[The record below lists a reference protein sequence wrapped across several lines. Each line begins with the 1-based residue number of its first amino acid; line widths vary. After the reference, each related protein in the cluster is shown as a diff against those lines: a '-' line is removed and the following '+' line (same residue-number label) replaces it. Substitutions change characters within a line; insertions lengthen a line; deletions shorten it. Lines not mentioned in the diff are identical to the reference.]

1 MGPDVLI
8 ATQKISQEESASM
21 ARKVRGY
28 RRHPVGMKQQVV
40 GRMQA
45 GENIT
50 ALGGITIVDAV
61 RTSAS
66 RDTQAQREQL

>member
-1 MGPDVLI
+1 
-8 ATQKISQEESASM
+8 M